1 MIPKIF
7 IKKHASYYQI
17 KVSGVSNQVQMD
29 WRNQLKS
36 DERIF
41 CSQDKVSIRSDITSI
56 IARIGAVMR
65 AIDKVEHFQ
74 VEMD

>member
-7 IKKHASYYQI
+7 VKRYANYYQI
-17 KVSGVSNQVQMD
+17 KVFGVSNQVQMD
-29 WRNQLKS
+29 WRKQLKS

-41 CSQDKVSIRSDITSI
+41 CSQDKVSINVDITSI

-74 VEMD
+74 VEID

>member
-7 IKKHASYYQI
+7 VKRYASYYQI
-17 KVSGVSNQVQMD
+17 KVFGVSNQVQMD
-29 WRNQLKS
+29 WRKQLKS

-41 CSQDKVSIRSDITSI
+41 GAQDKVSIRSDITSI

>member
-7 IKKHASYYQI
+7 IKKYAGYYQI
-17 KVSGVSNQVQMD
+17 KVFGVSNQVQMD
-29 WRNQLKS
+29 WRKQLKS

-41 CSQDKVSIRSDITSI
+41 CAQDKVSIRSDITSI

>member
-7 IKKHASYYQI
+7 VKRYASYYQI
-17 KVSGVSNQVQMD
+17 KVFGVSNQVQMD
-29 WRNQLKS
+29 WRKQLKS

-41 CSQDKVSIRSDITSI
+41 GAQDKVSIRSDITSI

-74 VEMD
+74 VEID

>member
-1 MIPKIF
+1 MTPKIF
-7 IKKHASYYQI
+7 IKKYASYYQI
-17 KVSGVSNQVQMD
+17 KVFGVSNQVQMN
-29 WRNQLKS
+29 WRKQLKS

-65 AIDKVEHFQ
+65 TIDKVEHFQ

>member
-1 MIPKIF
+1 MTPKIF
-7 IKKHASYYQI
+7 VKRYASYYQI
-17 KVSGVSNQVQMD
+17 KVFGVSNQVQMD
-29 WRNQLKS
+29 WRKQLKP

-41 CSQDKVSIRSDITSI
+41 GVQDKVSIRSDITSI

-74 VEMD
+74 VEID